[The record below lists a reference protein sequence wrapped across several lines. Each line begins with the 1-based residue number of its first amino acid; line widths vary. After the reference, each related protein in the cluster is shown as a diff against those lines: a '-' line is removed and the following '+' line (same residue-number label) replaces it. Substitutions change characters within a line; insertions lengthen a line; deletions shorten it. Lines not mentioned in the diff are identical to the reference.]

1 MKRILKSLLSVV
13 LVLGTLL
20 GTSLTANAAWGV
32 EEEYLDDLRLIYADT
47 YEEAQTILSETKLE
61 GYKILNSN
69 LNAASGVV
77 NTLLG
82 NTGVWLAYKTTTDI
96 DSAITDIAIM
106 QMGGGYSI
114 GNYQAMI
121 EQSRK
126 EYEKLG
132 EIYMDAIDYFAE
144 AYDEED
150 FLAIAAYRQLNFYT
164 GMDKHTKDKLGDLFL
179 DGVLKKS
186 DLATLF
192 FEGNATVTK
201 NIRKLLALGVSY
213 NEDGMDYLAMVGDSA
228 AKMNANPTVFD
239 KKNYKD
245 LAQMIA
251 STILVYKDMFSE
263 LSAYEKEL
271 NYDDEKFT
279 ELEIKYAESKS
290 LADRMRDVEY
300 LGGKTL
306 YDFCMEYT
314 ENTEDYSTLYPLV
327 DALNDGQIAMT
338 KVGHYYDI
346 VRYSMSETPE
356 EYLEA
361 EISEL
366 EKEYASNPIDVFL
379 GVDRTVFK
387 ESFAITSAASRADAY
402 TGSTSLGDALFG
414 NGRWASTSLQ
424 IASGGIGVGLA
435 VWAIA
440 RCVKGSAKTAAEA
453 AQAAMQLGDAAKVQG
468 QKAAEQWVVSSGY
481 AEYLNE
487 IRADYLERAWKWSTE
502 ISPDVTNSDMWAAL
516 SYNEKIDI
524 LSNFDS
530 TPNMST
536 NELLK
541 VAKARG
547 AYNEMLEQATEEAPQ
562 KAYNAALRNS
572 RIFTGVLYFLSAAA
586 LTYSAINLYNKIYD
600 HYHPTYDEIP
610 TAMVDL
616 VNTPDGDRYIKY
628 DVVYEAQTKDGKEH
642 AGDLNAYKGE
652 RWNALYY
659 TKNSEAGNPL
669 LADFTVST
677 NNNRPENGYSA
688 VHRFGETVCY
698 DMNKYNFSGDSA
710 VVFMSV
716 AQSDKKKSDVT
727 SVPDV
732 VGTIFSTGLW
742 FFAGTLGIALGI
754 GGTLGTQFIL
764 NKKKKEN
771 SDNTVTENN

>member
-1 MKRILKSLLSVV
+1 MKKVLKSLLSLV

-96 DSAITDIAIM
+96 NNAITDIAIM
-106 QMGGGYSI
+106 QMGGGYSV
-114 GNYQAMI
+114 GNYQSMI

-144 AYDEED
+144 AYDAED
-150 FLAIAAYRQLNFYT
+150 FLAIAAYRQLNFYA
-164 GMDKHTKDKLGDLFL
+164 GMDKYTQTKLGDLFL

-192 FEGNATVTK
+192 FEGNATVTQ

-213 NEDGMDYLAMVGDSA
+213 NEDGKHYLAKVSDSA

-251 STILVYKDMFSE
+251 STILVYKNAFTE

-271 NYDDEKFT
+271 NFEDEELT
-279 ELEIKYAESKS
+279 ALEIKYAEAKS

-314 ENTEDYSTLYPLV
+314 ENTEDYSTLYPLA

-338 KVGHYYDI
+338 KVGHYYDV
-346 VRYSMSETPE
+346 VRYSMSEAPV
-356 EYLEA
+356 EYLNS
-361 EISEL
+361 EISAL
-366 EKEYASNPIDVFL
+366 EEQFADHPVDIFL

-387 ESFAITSAASRADAY
+387 GSFAITSAASRADAY
-402 TGSTSLGDALFG
+402 AGSTSLGEALFG
-414 NGRWASTSLQ
+414 NGRWVSTSLQ
-424 IASGGIGVGLA
+424 IASGAAGVGIA

-440 RCVKGSAKTAAEA
+440 RCVKGVGKTAAEA
-453 AQAAMQLGDAAKVQG
+453 AQAATLAAQETFTQARASVEAYFASHPIYSEYLESVREFCLSRGMNANGQLLDTTWNTLTYGDKITALSTHSSRLHITHAKNLADVNSDYYTIYTENVD
-468 QKAAEQWVVSSGY
+468 KTAAEAY
-481 AEYLNE
+481 
-487 IRADYLERAWKWSTE
+487 ST
-502 ISPDVTNSDMWAAL
+502 
-516 SYNEKIDI
+516 
-524 LSNFDS
+524 
-530 TPNMST
+530 
-536 NELLK
+536 
-541 VAKARG
+541 
-547 AYNEMLEQATEEAPQ
+547 
-562 KAYNAALRNS
+562 ALRNS

-586 LTYSAINLYNKIYD
+586 LTYSAISLYNKIYD
-600 HYHPTYDEIP
+600 HYHPTYDEVP

-616 VNTPDGDRYIKY
+616 INTPDGDRYIKY
-628 DVVYEAQTKDGKEH
+628 DVVYEAQTREGKEH

-659 TKNSEAGNPL
+659 TKNSEAGKPL

-677 NNNRPENGYSA
+677 NNNRPEKGYAA

-716 AQSDKKKSDVT
+716 AQSDKQKSDVT
-727 SVPDV
+727 SIPDI
-732 VGTIFSTGLW
+732 VGSIFGTGLW
-742 FFAGTLGIALGI
+742 LFVGTVGAVIGI

-771 SDNTVTENN
+771 SDNAVTENN

>member
-1 MKRILKSLLSVV
+1 MKKVLKSLLSLV

-96 DSAITDIAIM
+96 DNAITDIAIM

-114 GNYQAMI
+114 GNYQSMI

-132 EIYMDAIDYFAE
+132 EIYLDAIDYFAE
-144 AYDEED
+144 AYDAED

-164 GMDKHTKDKLGDLFL
+164 GLDKYPEDSLGDLFL

-192 FEGNATVTK
+192 FEGNATVAK
-201 NIRKLLALGVSY
+201 NVRKLLALGVSY
-213 NEDGMDYLAMVGDSA
+213 NEDGKDYLAKIGDSA

-245 LAQMIA
+245 LAQIIA

-271 NYDDEKFT
+271 NYDDEEFT
-279 ELEIKYAESKS
+279 ELEVKYAEAKS

-338 KVGHYYDI
+338 KVGHYYDV
-346 VRYSMSETPE
+346 VRYSMSEAPV
-356 EYLEA
+356 EYLDA

-414 NGRWASTSLQ
+414 NGGWVSTSLQ
-424 IASGGIGVGLA
+424 IASGGLGVGLA

-453 AQAAMQLGDAAKVQG
+453 AQAAMELGDAARVQG
-468 QKAAEQWVVSSGY
+468 QKAAEQWMASSEY
-481 AEYLNE
+481 VEYLNE
-487 IRADYLERAWKWSTE
+487 LRNTYLERIGNLSDE
-502 ISPDVTNSDMWAAL
+502 ISTNLSQSDLWNAL
-516 SYNEKIDI
+516 SYNEKIEA
-524 LSNFDS
+524 L
-530 TPNMST
+530 T
-536 NELLK
+536 NAQGIYPDEMFSISE
-541 VAKARG
+541 ARI
-547 AYNEMLEQATEEAPQ
+547 AYNEVMEQVTEEAPQ

-586 LTYSAINLYNKIYD
+586 LTYSAISLYNKIYD
-600 HYHPTYDEIP
+600 HYHPTYDEVP

-628 DVVYEAQTKDGKEH
+628 DVVYEAQTKEGKEH

-677 NNNRPENGYSA
+677 NNNRPEKGYAA

-716 AQSDKKKSDVT
+716 AQSDKQKSDVT
-727 SVPDV
+727 SIPDI
-732 VGTIFSTGLW
+732 VGSIFGTGLW
-742 FFAGTLGIALGI
+742 LFIGTVGATIGI
-754 GGTLGTQFIL
+754 GGTLGVQFIL
-764 NKKKKEN
+764 NKKKKDN